1 MIHTMEAFETEKA
14 VGTLGA
20 SMYVEEVWIGSQIV
34 RAVSEY
40 GLWEDIVP
48 IHLSGSLNGGL

>member
-1 MIHTMEAFETEKA
+1 MEAFETEKA